1 MAGGSDAGMG
11 ACGADGLELSL
22 RLGSPTAAPAPAPA
36 PARRNL
42 TIVYDRRVLC
52 AVDVVELQAMAIIS
66 MANQETT
73 GRITDMDDA
82 GIAQGACRPAR
93 AQTRAS
99 PDHGCIEAP
108 TPLDDQ
114 GGLSMKRS
122 LQRFLEKRKARA
134 SAASPYVVHRPAR
147 APRS

>member
-1 MAGGSDAGMG
+1 MAGGNDAGMG

-22 RLGSPTAAPAPAPA
+22 RLGSPTTAPAPAPA

-73 GRITDMDDA
+73 GKITDMDDD
-82 GIAQGACRPAR
+82 GIAHSQS
-93 AQTRAS
+93 RAS
-99 PDHGCIEAP
+99 PDHGGIVAP
-108 TPLDDQ
+108 TPLGDQ

-134 SAASPYVVHRPAR
+134 STASPYVVHRPAR
-147 APRS
+147 PPRS